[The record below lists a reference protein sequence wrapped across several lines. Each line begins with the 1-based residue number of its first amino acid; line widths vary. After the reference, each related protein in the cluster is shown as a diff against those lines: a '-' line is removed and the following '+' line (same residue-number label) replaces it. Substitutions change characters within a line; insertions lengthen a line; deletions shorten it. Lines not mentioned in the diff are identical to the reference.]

1 MMSGTLQPKRAVR
14 DAVRSTRL
22 HVVDRLTSFRSGARY
37 HFSMSGPSAFGT
49 SANDLRLVIDTIPV
63 MAWIVL
69 PDGTLEFV
77 NRPWLDYAGL
87 SMEEALADPS
97 GTIHPADRSR
107 VAANWRQHLSTGL
120 PHIDEMRL
128 RGADGEYRWFLVR
141 TVPLRASGGIV
152 RWYGTSTD
160 IEARVRAEERLQAL
174 TRRMVEV
181 QETERRELS
190 RELHDRAG
198 QVLTAMLL
206 NMNLIRARPG
216 VRNDPKAQVRVDD
229 SIQLIQSAFAA
240 VKDVMY
246 ELRPPMLDEQGL
258 VAPLQ
263 WYASG
268 FSSRMRIPV
277 TVVAEAG
284 WRCDPEV
291 ELALFRI
298 AQEGLTNVARH
309 SKATSAVVTLLFT
322 PDAVVLIV
330 EDNGVG
336 MPQVPRGVPPGY
348 GLITI
353 RERAESVHGTFAAG
367 PRSGGGTRI
376 LVRVPVQCR
385 FSQA

>member
-1 MMSGTLQPKRAVR
+1 MSGTN
-14 DAVRSTRL
+14 
-22 HVVDRLTSFRSGARY
+22 
-37 HFSMSGPSAFGT
+37 AFGA
-49 SANDLRLVIDTIPV
+49 SANDLRLVIDTISV

-87 SMEEALADPS
+87 SMEEALADPA
-97 GTIHPADRSR
+97 GTIHPEDQPR
-107 VAANWRQHLSTGL
+107 VAARWREHLSTGL
-120 PHIDEMRL
+120 PHTDEMRL

-141 TVPLRASGGIV
+141 TVPLRAAGEVV

-160 IEARVRAEERLQAL
+160 IEGRVRAEERLQAL
-174 TRRMVEV
+174 RRRMVEM

-198 QVLTAMLL
+198 QMLTAMLL
-206 NMNLIRARPG
+206 NLDLIRARPA
-216 VRNDPKAQVRVDD
+216 VREDPEARSRVDD
-229 SIQLIQSAFAA
+229 SRQLIQSAFAA

-246 ELRPPMLDEQGL
+246 EMRPPMLDEHGL

-263 WYASG
+263 WYARG
-268 FSSRMRIPV
+268 FADRMGIPLN
-277 TVVAEAG
+277 VVAEAG

-309 SKATSAVVTLLFT
+309 SKATSAVVTLLFA
-322 PDAVVLIV
+322 PDAAVLII

-336 MPQVPRGVPPGY
+336 LPQAPRQGPPGY
-348 GLITI
+348 GLITN
-353 RERAESVHGTFAAG
+353 RERAESVRGTFAVG
-367 PRSGGGTRI
+367 PRPGGGTR
-376 LVRVPVQCR
+376 LCVRVPVRCT
-385 FSQA
+385 FSPG